1 MTKALALVMRV
12 GCTRGLARAFL
23 RCCKSDVSASA
34 LVNAITP
41 SLEYRNTD
49 DNGNKKNV
57 CI

>member
-1 MTKALALVMRV
+1 MAPVITMRV
-12 GCTRGLARAFL
+12 GCTRGSARAFP
-23 RCCKSDVSASA
+23 RSCKSGAQVPA

-41 SLEYRNTD
+41 LLEYRNTG

>member
-1 MTKALALVMRV
+1 MAKALALAMRV
-12 GCTRGLARAFL
+12 GCTRGRARAFP
-23 RCCKSDVSASA
+23 RSCKSGAQVPA

-41 SLEYRNTD
+41 LLEYRNTG

>member
-1 MTKALALVMRV
+1 MAPVITMRV
-12 GCTRGLARAFL
+12 GCTRGSARAFP
-23 RCCKSDVSASA
+23 RSCKSGAQVSA

-41 SLEYRNTD
+41 LLEYRNTG